1 MLSIFVEKLFE
12 RFIWGKASGLQ
23 WTQSLVIIW
32 SILNK
37 KTNAI
42 KYVRFVILRKLIM
55 IRKINR

>member
-12 RFIWGKASGLQ
+12 RFIWGKASGFQ

-42 KYVRFVILRKLIM
+42 KYVRFVILRKPVM
-55 IRKINR
+55 